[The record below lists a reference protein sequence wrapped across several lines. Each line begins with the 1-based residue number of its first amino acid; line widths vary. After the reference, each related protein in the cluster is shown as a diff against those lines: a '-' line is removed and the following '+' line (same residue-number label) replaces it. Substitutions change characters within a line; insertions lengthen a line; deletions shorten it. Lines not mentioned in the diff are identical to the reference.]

1 MGKYTSYTILPEF
14 RVILCNLQGRVI
26 LNDLIELNIKFI
38 SDPLYDSL
46 YNVILDFRD
55 SLTIGYRIDVAEY
68 VSFFRKSVKLKQTV
82 KVGILYNTPNQEFL
96 FTVYKTFGK
105 LIKLDIEIF
114 KELNSCLHWIGFG
127 EEDQK
132 TMENHLL
139 AIKKKANFEA

>member
-1 MGKYTSYTILPEF
+1 MGKYTSYTILPEY

-26 LNDLIELNIKFI
+26 LNDLIELNIKFL

-46 YNVILDFRD
+46 FNVILDFRD

-68 VSFFRKSVKLKQTV
+68 VNFFRKSVRLKQTV

-105 LIKLDIEIF
+105 LIKLEIEIF
-114 KELNSCLHWIGFG
+114 KELNTCLLWMGFG
-127 EEDQK
+127 EADQK
-132 TMENHLL
+132 TLEDHLL
-139 AIKKKANFEA
+139 AIKKKANFEE